1 MSIADWWMP
10 WSQNGYECHVCQL
23 QYSLQ
28 LQCGLFQNKA
38 TVWRSVTSRCIS
50 HLTICKFRSFCK
62 LAYTHKL
69 LLCNICRNFN
79 YDDQAPHCCLKTGYG
94 TLASMSLT
102 FTLEKSTFSRCFQ
115 IYLLVDCLKAACKL
129 LSDNNVV
136 VKQFFYRTSGD
147 HHGVL
152 VCGTT
157 CKTFTWHIG
166 AETNWPPYCR
176 RLFEFTICYENCD
189 IFSLV

>member
-69 LLCNICRNFN
+69 LLCIICRNFN
-79 YDDQAPHCCLKTGYG
+79 YDDQAPHCGLKTGYG

-115 IYLLVDCLKAACKL
+115 ICLLVDCLKAACKL

-136 VKQFFYRTSGD
+136 VKRFFFTEPAEITMVFWSVAPPVKPLLDTLGPRPIGRHIVDDFSNSLSVMKTATY
-147 HHGVL
+147 L
-152 VCGTT
+152 V
-157 CKTFTWHIG
+157 
-166 AETNWPPYCR
+166 
-176 RLFEFTICYENCD
+176 
-189 IFSLV
+189 